1 MRGQVSSVTH
11 TTTGPAPPPSYA
23 AARAGR
29 LGAVTEQST
38 AQPTQHPVLE
48 DFPAHSHDKLRYGDT
63 DRQGHVNNAVFSTL
77 LETGR
82 VELLHPGGGASMNDE
97 GASWVIVRIELD
109 LVGEITWP
117 GSIDIGTRV
126 EKVGRSSVTMQQGL
140 FQAGRPVARATTVI
154 VQMDDET
161 RGSRA
166 LGEQLAQRFR
176 ALQG

>member
-82 VELLHPGGGASMNDE
+82 VELLHPAGGASMNDE

-166 LGEQLAQRFR
+166 LSERLAERFR

>member
-1 MRGQVSSVTH
+1 M
-11 TTTGPAPPPSYA
+11 
-23 AARAGR
+23 
-29 LGAVTEQST
+29 TEQT
-38 AQPTQHPVLE
+38 PAHPVLE
-48 DFPAHSHDKLRYGDT
+48 DFPARSHDKLRYGDT

-82 VELLHPGGGASMNDE
+82 VELLHPAGGASMNDE

-117 GSIDIGTRV
+117 GTIDIGTRV

-161 RGSRA
+161 RASRA
-166 LGEQLAQRFR
+166 LGEELAERFR

>member
-1 MRGQVSSVTH
+1 MMAMEFVQG
-11 TTTGPAPPPSYA
+11 G
-23 AARAGR
+23 
-29 LGAVTEQST
+29 E
-38 AQPTQHPVLE
+38 VLCLFVWSPDE
-48 DFPAHSHDKLRYGDT
+48 EG
-63 DRQGHVNNAVFSTL
+63 
-77 LETGR
+77 
-82 VELLHPGGGASMNDE
+82 NDE

-166 LGEQLAQRFR
+166 LSEQLAERFR